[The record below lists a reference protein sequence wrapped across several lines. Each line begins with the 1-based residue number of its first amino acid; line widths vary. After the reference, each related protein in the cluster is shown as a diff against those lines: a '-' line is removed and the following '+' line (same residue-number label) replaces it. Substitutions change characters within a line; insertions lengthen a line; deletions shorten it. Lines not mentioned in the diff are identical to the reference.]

1 MALFI
6 RLVRALFLFGVIFAD
21 YMIQLGLGK
30 LFRRF
35 EKGPDGRETEVE
47 PDWLVRR
54 RVRVDARNAKR
65 LLNGMLRLRGV
76 YIKLGQVLSVMGG
89 FLPDVYGKELEQ
101 LQDSV
106 PPHSFDEI
114 EQAFIVG
121 LGGRKPSDCYREMDS
136 TPLAAASLGQVHV
149 AYLKDGTKVAVK
161 VLYPGIR
168 DVIKVDMRV
177 IGLVLR
183 VYMRFVPV
191 QNLES
196 VHGALVD
203 LLHRET
209 DYEHEARCMERMAAQ
224 FADEDDILF
233 PSVFH
238 EFSSK
243 DVLTMTFM
251 VGFKI
256 TNFDEYEKHGIDRNA
271 IATRVTTCGYKQLFV
286 HRFFH
291 ADPHPGNFLVQP
303 PKDGEGPKIVILDFG
318 AISEVEGHMVDG
330 MLDVLRGMFEADDSL
345 VLGGIET
352 MGFVAPGADRELLEK
367 TVKTYF
373 QKLLRI
379 QDKTAGALMRANEKE
394 LRELVDPEVA
404 RRELRSLMKSVRYPD
419 GWFYSERAA
428 VMLFWLVGRID
439 PDLDTFAVGFP
450 YVMPILM
457 ERISAK
463 AAEAAAAESAAS
475 DEPEAPAGATPVP
488 A

>member
-1 MALFI
+1 MSLFI

-30 LFRRF
+30 LVRRHEKD
-35 EKGPDGRETEVE
+35 EKGREVE
-47 PDWLVRR
+47 IEPAWLVWRR
-54 RVRVDARNAKR
+54 TRVDERNAKR
-65 LLNGMLRLRGV
+65 LLRGMLRLRGV

-89 FLPDVYGKELEQ
+89 FLPEVYGKELEQ
-101 LQDSV
+101 LQDAV
-106 PPHSFDEI
+106 PPHPFDEI
-114 EQAFIVG
+114 EEAFIAG
-121 LGGRKPSDCYREMDS
+121 LNGRTPSECYKTIDE

-168 DVIKVDMRV
+168 DVIRVDMRV
-177 IGLVLR
+177 IGLALR

-196 VHGALVD
+196 VHTALVD
-203 LLHRET
+203 LLRRET
-209 DYEHEARCMERMAAQ
+209 DYEHEARCMEKMAEQ
-224 FADEDDILF
+224 FRDEDDILF
-233 PSVFH
+233 PAVFH

-251 VGFKI
+251 EGFKI
-256 TNFDEYEKHGIDRNA
+256 TNFDEYEKHGIDRTQV
-271 IATRVTTCGYKQLFV
+271 ATRVTTCGYKQLFV

-303 PKDGEGPKIVILDFG
+303 SPDGGPPKLVILDFG
-318 AISEVEGHMVDG
+318 AISEVPDHMVDG
-330 MLDVLRGMFEADDSL
+330 MIDILRGYFEADDSL
-345 VLGGIET
+345 VLSGIEN
-352 MGFVAPGADRELLEK
+352 MGFVAPGADRSLLEK
-367 TVKTYF
+367 TVKVYF
-373 QKLLRI
+373 QKLLKI

-404 RRELRSLMKSVRYPD
+404 RRELRALMESVRYPD

-439 PDLDTFAVGFP
+439 PDLDTFQVGFP

-457 ERISAK
+457 ERIAKK
-463 AAEAAAAESAAS
+463 AAEAAKAE
-475 DEPEAPAGATPVP
+475 DEREAPVTVSGATPAP